1 MPTPAV
7 CEMFSSFRDFHKFV
21 LNAADHLNDE
31 QLHWKP
37 EGWSISAR

>member
-7 CEMFSSFRDFHKFV
+7 YETFYSFKDIHKFV
-21 LNAADHLNDE
+21 LNAADDLNDE

-37 EGWSISAR
+37 EGWRISSR